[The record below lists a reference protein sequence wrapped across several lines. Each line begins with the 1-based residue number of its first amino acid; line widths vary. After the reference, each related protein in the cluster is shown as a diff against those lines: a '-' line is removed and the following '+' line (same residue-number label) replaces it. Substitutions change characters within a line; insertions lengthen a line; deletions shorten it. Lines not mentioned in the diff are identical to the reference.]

1 MTDTS
6 DQEPLCLL
14 IHAADEASLARA
26 RNNARNLLTAEP
38 SAAVEIVLNGP
49 AVAAA
54 LATPDNTDRLLRL
67 CANTLA
73 NQDLEAPAE
82 IARVKAAV
90 LYIAQRQRDGWAY
103 MRA

>member
-1 MTDTS
+1 MTDTEH
-6 DQEPLCLL
+6 QPLRLL

-26 RNNARNLLTAEP
+26 RNNARNLLSAEP
-38 SAAVEIVLNGP
+38 TAAVEIVVNGP

-54 LATPDNTDRLLRL
+54 LAVPDNTDTLLRL

-73 NQDLEAPAE
+73 RQDLEAPAE

>member
-1 MTDTS
+1 MTDT
-6 DQEPLCLL
+6 DQPLCLL

-26 RNNARNLLTAEP
+26 RNNARNLLAAEP
-38 SAAVEIVLNGP
+38 SAAVEIVVNGP

-54 LATPDNTDRLLRL
+54 LALPDDTDPLLRV

-73 NQDLEAPAE
+73 NQDLEAPDE

-90 LYIAQRQRDGWAY
+90 LYIAERQQKNGWSY